1 MLPCLVEQDSLPL
14 DSCECRFGLKN
25 ECKTLTVWR
34 RSEEASN
41 TDFFQPILKNSVS
54 VIFWGCI
61 GPNGVG
67 RLVRCHGQI
76 NAVKYIEIL
85 QDNLH
90 QSVEL
95 GEEKRQHD
103 YLLINGFDSL

>member
-1 MLPCLVEQDSLPL
+1 MLSGAGFFATGQLTSGKMSFFPTNSDL
-14 DSCECRFGLKN
+14 DKKN
-25 ECKTLTVWR
+25 DCKTLTVWR

-41 TDFFQPILKNSVS
+41 TDLFQPTLKNSVS
-54 VIFWGCI
+54 VMFWGYI

-90 QSVEL
+90 
-95 GEEKRQHD
+95 
-103 YLLINGFDSL
+103 